1 MIHRMHLEGSD
12 LIGHRVVCTC
22 GWISRVMGLG
32 DAWTTKERGRGDKSH
47 AAYRG
52 RP

>member
-1 MIHRMHLEGSD
+1 MIHQAHLEGSD
-12 LIGHRVVCTC
+12 LIGYRVVCTC
-22 GWISRVMGLG
+22 SWISRVMGLG
-32 DAWTTKERGRGDKSH
+32 DAYTTKMRGLEDQGH